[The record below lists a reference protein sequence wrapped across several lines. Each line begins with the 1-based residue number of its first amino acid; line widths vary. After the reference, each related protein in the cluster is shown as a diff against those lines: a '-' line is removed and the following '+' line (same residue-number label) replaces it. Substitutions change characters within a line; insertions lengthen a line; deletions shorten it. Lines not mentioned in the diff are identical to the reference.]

1 MTLDIGRA
9 VEEGFSRLTA
19 RNGLLLF
26 VVFLLVGV
34 VSAVAQ
40 QSLSVAAFE
49 ALVQAVES
57 AGTGA
62 ESAFTPEQLQQLR
75 DQLQT
80 QREASPLAVDVPA
93 IVALGVVFTF
103 ALVAEAATMVA
114 IRAFAGESADAF
126 PTDATDRLLPVTL
139 NGFVGGIVLAV
150 LVAIGLVL
158 FILPGVFLYVVFIF
172 IRQEI
177 ALRDRNFVDALAESY
192 ELTKGN
198 RLTLFGLVAI
208 LFVVSLVGLVPGF
221 AATLAGVPSLVATAI
236 GLLVGPVVALLGIA
250 VTTRAYVQLREAA
263 GAKAEDEDGEEEPVG
278 ALGPDDIPEP

>member
-9 VEEGFSRLTA
+9 VQEGFSRLTT

-34 VSAVAQ
+34 VSTVAQ

-49 ALVQAVES
+49 SLVRAAEA
-57 AGTGA
+57 AGTGPDG
-62 ESAFTPEQLQQLR
+62 AFTPEQLETLREQLR
-75 DQLQT
+75 T

-93 IVALGVVFTF
+93 IAAVGVVFLF

-114 IRAFAGESADAF
+114 IRAFATETTDAL
-126 PTDATDRLLPVTL
+126 PADATDRLLSVTL
-139 NGFVGGIVLAV
+139 NGFVGGVVLAV
-150 LVAIGLVL
+150 LVIIGLAL
-158 FILPGVFLYVVFIF
+158 FVLPGVFLYVVFLF
-172 IRQEI
+172 LRQEI

-198 RLTLFGLVAI
+198 RITLFGLVAV
-208 LFVVSLVGLVPGF
+208 LFVVAIVAVLPSIVVTAVGGPTLVG
-221 AATLAGVPSLVATAI
+221 TAI
-236 GLLVGPVVALLGIA
+236 GLLVGPVVALFGIA
-250 VTTRAYVQLREAA
+250 ATTDAHQQLRTTAEAEP
-263 GAKAEDEDGEEEPVG
+263 EDDEVG

>member
-40 QSLSVAAFE
+40 QSLSVAALE
-49 ALVQAVES
+49 ALVQTAES
-57 AGTGA
+57 AGTGT
-62 ESAFTPEQLQQLR
+62 EGAFTPEQLQQLR

-93 IVALGVVFTF
+93 IVALSLVFTF

-114 IRAFAGESADAF
+114 IRAFASDSADAL
-126 PTDATDRLLPVTL
+126 PTDATDRLLSVTL
-139 NGFVGGIVLAV
+139 NGFIGGIVLAV
-150 LVAIGLVL
+150 LVTIGLVL
-158 FILPGVFLYVVFIF
+158 FILPGVFFYVVFVF
-172 IRQEI
+172 LRQEI

-192 ELTKGN
+192 ELTKEN

-208 LFVVSLVGLVPGF
+208 LVVVSLVGLVPAF
-221 AATLAGVPSLVATAI
+221 AATLVGVPSLVATGI
-236 GLLVGPVVALLGIA
+236 GLFVGPVVALFGIA
-250 VTTRAYVQLREAA
+250 VTTRAYVQLRQSA
-263 GAKAEDEDGEEEPVG
+263 GAKADQEEDEEPVG